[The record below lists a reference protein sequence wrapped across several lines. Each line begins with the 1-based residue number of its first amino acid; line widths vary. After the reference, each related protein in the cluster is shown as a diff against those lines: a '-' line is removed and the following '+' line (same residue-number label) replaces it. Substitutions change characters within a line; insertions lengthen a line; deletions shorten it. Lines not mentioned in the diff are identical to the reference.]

1 MTQRDKL
8 FNKFLQ
14 NPESVSYKE
23 MQKILGW
30 YEFEKI
36 VAKGSHIKFK
46 HPHFPTDLIVAVHN
60 NDCKGYMKK
69 EAAKRIKKLTV
80 N

>member
-8 FNKFLQ
+8 FNNFLK

-23 MQKILGW
+23 MNKILKW

-36 VAKGSHIKFK
+36 EAKGSHVKFK
-46 HPHFPTDLIVAVHN
+46 HPLFRRDLIVAVHN
-60 NDCKGYMKK
+60 NECKGYMKK
-69 EAAKRIKKLTV
+69 EALRRIQIILG
-80 N
+80 